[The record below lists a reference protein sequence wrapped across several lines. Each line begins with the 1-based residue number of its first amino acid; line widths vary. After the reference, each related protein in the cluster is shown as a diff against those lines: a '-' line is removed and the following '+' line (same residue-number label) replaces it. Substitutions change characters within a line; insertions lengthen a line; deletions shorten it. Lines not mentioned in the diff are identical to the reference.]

1 MPLVSRACRQF
12 TPAAL
17 LLGLAWA
24 VPATAQVKASERA
37 TLTQDISGTEVSIN
51 YSRPS
56 TRGRDTIFGSEV
68 TWDEVW
74 TPGANMST
82 KLRFSKDVTL
92 DGHAV
97 EAGTYGVWIQVKET
111 GPWTFMLH
119 PDTTLFHVP
128 HAKIEDGI
136 LAFPVTPETMPE
148 RRETLTWD
156 VQNIRATGADL
167 EMRWADTRV
176 AVAIGVDL
184 GITLTTPEAE
194 ARRYT
199 GTWHM
204 TNLKT
209 FTDSAEAAWKA
220 DMSPEEIAEFDEWF
234 LPREVRFE
242 YDTTRGWLVVEED
255 LDEPAGEP
263 DVLLL
268 PKGEGRF
275 APGYLFRGEL
285 GFLQQGDEWTFTF
298 DDAGIATALESRNAR
313 DQVDGHARR
322 LTP

>member
-1 MPLVSRACRQF
+1 MSLVSRRSRWLPA
-12 TPAAL
+12 AAL
-17 LLGLAWA
+17 LFGG
-24 VPATAQVKASERA
+24 ATAGPVAAQVQASERA

-56 TRGRDTIFGSEV
+56 ARGRDTIFGTEV

-92 DGHAV
+92 EGHPVA
-97 EAGTYGVWIQVKET
+97 AGTYGVWIQVKET

-128 HAKIEDGI
+128 HAKLEDGI
-136 LAFPVTPETMPE
+136 LTFPVTPETMPE

-156 VQNIRATGADL
+156 IQGIRATGADL
-167 EMRWADTRV
+167 EMRWASTRV
-176 AVAIGVDL
+176 SVAIGVDL
-184 GITLTTPEAE
+184 GVELTTPAIEAQ
-194 ARRYT
+194 RYV
-199 GTWHM
+199 GTWRF
-204 TNLKT
+204 TYLKT

-220 DMSPEEIAEFDEWF
+220 DMDAEEIAEFDKWF
-234 LPREVRFE
+234 TPREVRFE
-242 YDTTRGWLVVEED
+242 YDSTRSWLVLQQEP
-255 LDEPAGEP
+255 DEPDSEP

-275 APGYLFRGEL
+275 APGYMFRGEL
-285 GFLQQGDEWTFTF
+285 GFLQKGDEWGFTF
-298 DDAGIATALESRNAR
+298 NDAGIAVSLETRDAK
-313 DQVDGHARR
+313 DQVDGHAER
-322 LTP
+322 LGP